1 MERKDRTMN
10 ENSTTV
16 TKQETLAALK
26 NPGEI
31 YVIMSGATRL
41 PFVSCDEETFDDEVF
56 LYYRVEDAKDRKSTR
71 LNSSHSHASR
81 MPSSA

>member
-56 LYYRVEDAKDRKSTR
+56 LYYRVEDAKSKAKE
-71 LNSSHSHASR
+71 LLEKKYA
-81 MPSSA
+81 AAVVKL

>member
-1 MERKDRTMN
+1 MN

-56 LYYRVEDAKDRKSTR
+56 LNYRVVYATGKAKELVDKK
-71 LNSSHSHASR
+71 
-81 MPSSA
+81 